1 MDTAELIS
9 FEDYSKEN
17 GIVFWW
23 ATDLMVLL
31 GYSSWDSFSKAIDR
45 ATKAFISLK
54 IPYHENII
62 PCTRVDQGAETK
74 DLKLTRFA
82 CYLVTMNADAKK
94 PEVARLQAYL
104 AVQAEAFQCFI
115 EQAPSEMERLLI
127 REELIDGNKAL
138 ASTAKHAGVI
148 DYANFQNA
156 GYLGL
161 YNRTA
166 GQLKKMRR
174 VDKGDIFDT
183 MGRTELAAN
192 LFRVTQTEEVIK
204 SQNITGQKNLE
215 DTHRRIGRDIR
226 KMVEENTGTSPEYL
240 PQERT
245 LPEVRKGLKQSYT
258 GMTKQDRKKS
268 RGK

>member
-1 MDTAELIS
+1 MSTLELAS

-31 GYSSWDSFSKAIDR
+31 GYSSWDSFLKAVDR

-54 IPYHENII
+54 IPYHDNII
-62 PCTRVDQGAETK
+62 PWTRVDQGTETK
-74 DLKLTRFA
+74 DFKLTRFA
-82 CYLVTMNADAKK
+82 CYLITMNADANK
-94 PEVARLQAYL
+94 PEVARLQVYL
-104 AVQAEAFQCFI
+104 AAQAEAFQCFI
-115 EQAPSEMERLLI
+115 EQTPSEMERLLI

-138 ASTAKHAGVI
+138 ASTAKHAGVT

-174 VDKGDIFDT
+174 VEKGEIFDT
-183 MGRTELAAN
+183 MGRAELAAN

-226 KMVEENTGTSPEYL
+226 KMVEENTGIPPEYL